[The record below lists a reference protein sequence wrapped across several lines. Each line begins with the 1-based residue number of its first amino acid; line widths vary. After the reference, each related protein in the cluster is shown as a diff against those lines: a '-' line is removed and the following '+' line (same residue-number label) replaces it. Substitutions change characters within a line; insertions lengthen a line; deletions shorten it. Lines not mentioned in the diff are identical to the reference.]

1 MRHANCKQRAG
12 FFSWRTLAIILAGG
26 FIAQQIIFAITVDVL
41 TDRLDEIRSI
51 AEQQAGWVWFD
62 LRD

>member
-12 FFSWRTLAIILAGG
+12 LFSWRTLAIIMVGG
-26 FIAQQIIFAITVDVL
+26 FAAQLITFALTVDTL

-51 AEQQAGWVWFD
+51 AEMQGGWVYFD
-62 LRD
+62 LSE